1 MPFSRGLALRP
12 PLSFRKR
19 TKACDCVRKAKKKAW
34 SQAARS
40 VEGSAQL
47 IQELTAKLSKKTE
60 PTKKN
65 EKGSVLVYRYTKEGN
80 INKLRHNSMYGY
92 ENKRNSLVYRYT
104 RTAPKIQTRIV

>member
-1 MPFSRGLALRP
+1 MIVYG
-12 PLSFRKR
+12 
-19 TKACDCVRKAKKKAW
+19 KAKKKAR

-65 EKGSVLVYRYTKEGN
+65 EKGRKFGCVLVYRYTKEGN
-80 INKLRHNSMYGY
+80 INELRHNSMYGY